1 MGFVVSLFCRKKV
14 YLSLGLLMW
23 FSLFSHVVIA
33 ELAKT
38 RVFVLAGQSN
48 MQGRGASSDLPEHLR
63 TQPENV
69 RYYTHGR
76 ESTIAKY
83 HYFGPEV
90 NFAYLVS
97 KIFPNDT
104 VIIIKSAATG
114 SSISQ
119 WQPDDELY
127 KALIRQVK
135 YAVGSGDADIQ
146 GIVWMQGEADARD
159 QTLAENYQTHLEVF
173 FTSLRKDLQAEDTAI
188 MLGQIKQPNNN
199 FVYEKQVRQAQ
210 QQIAEADK
218 NVLLITTDDLGKLY
232 DNVHYNSEGLIEL
245 GRRFAL
251 GFVEHRKQKLT
262 AVSEEAPAV
271 KDE

>member
-1 MGFVVSLFCRKKV
+1 ML
-14 YLSLGLLMW
+14 W

-33 ELAKT
+33 EVAKD

-63 TQPENV
+63 TQPKNV

-97 KIFPNDT
+97 KIFPNDN

-119 WQPDDELY
+119 WLPGNELY
-127 KALIRQVK
+127 DALIRQVK
-135 YAVGSGDADIQ
+135 YVVDPAKADIQ

-159 QTLAENYQTHLEVF
+159 QELADTYQANLESF
-173 FTSLRKDLQAEDTAI
+173 LTNLRKDLQAEEVAV

-199 FVYEKQVRQAQ
+199 FAYEKQVRQAQ
-210 QQIAEADK
+210 KQVAEEDANTVLIA
-218 NVLLITTDDLGKLY
+218 TDDLGKLY
-232 DNVHYNSEGLIEL
+232 DNVHYNSEGLMEL
-245 GRRFAL
+245 GRRFAV

-262 AVSEEAPAV
+262 AASENELAN
-271 KDE
+271 KGE